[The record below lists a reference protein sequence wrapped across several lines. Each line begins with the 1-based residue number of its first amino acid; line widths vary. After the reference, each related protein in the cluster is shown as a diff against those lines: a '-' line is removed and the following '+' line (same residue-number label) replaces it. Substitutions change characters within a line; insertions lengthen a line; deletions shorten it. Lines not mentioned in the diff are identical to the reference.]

1 MDGMHAASRSV
12 AGWRVRRQSRH
23 AMWATLLSSL
33 MLFVACASWAT
44 SAGAGSPG
52 SWSDV
57 TGATGTNLT
66 QVGLVR
72 GPGDV
77 LHVAWVRESV
87 LDPGKDDLVVT
98 ALTAAG
104 ARGAVI
110 PVQSGWAVLNDPA
123 LLWTGAELQV
133 FFGGIRSA
141 YTGDPVEGLRWATS
155 PSGSVWALQPGAIE
169 TVIGHYAYGSPVNAV
184 RTPAGGGLPFFT
196 WYGTPGV
203 FVHRSTSS
211 AAPDYDF
218 HALIGGT
225 CCGYY
230 SNLGYDPVGDDLWL
244 AWASN
249 ATGKEGVW
257 VAPVSQA
264 TGAPAGGA
272 TLLPSSTTSYGG
284 SPAFSMMLSKVPMTG
299 RPAGFAGVFVAY
311 PTGYPTMTRVRL
323 WKLMSGAVGSLLVAG
338 GSAAKGEVA
347 VAADP
352 VGRVWVVWS
361 QRDGS
366 RARVFARRSNAT
378 VTKLGAPV
386 SVRTPVG
393 TSTVY
398 HLAAAAQAGRL
409 NVLAHLA
416 GSKPEATWHTQI
428 KAGLTVSV
436 KPAKI
441 KVGKKAIVKVTV
453 RDAGTALKGVLV
465 RIGAKKKLTDS
476 SGVAKLTLA
485 ARSTPGKVKVKVSKA
500 GYTSKTVSLR
510 YVR

>member
-1 MDGMHAASRSV
+1 MPDMDVASRSV
-12 AGWRVRRQSRH
+12 EGARAGRQRRH
-23 AMWATLLSSL
+23 VMWAVLLSSL
-33 MLFVACASWAT
+33 MLSVACAFWAT

-52 SWSDV
+52 SWSNV

-72 GPGDV
+72 GPGSV
-77 LHVAWVRESV
+77 LYVAWVRESA

-98 ALTAAG
+98 DLSPSG

-110 PVQSGWAVLNDPA
+110 PVQSGWATVSDPA
-123 LLWTGAELQV
+123 LLMSGTQIQV

-155 PSGSVWALQPGAIE
+155 TSGSVWTLQPGAIDN
-169 TVIGHYAYGSPVNAV
+169 VIGHYAYRSPVNAV
-184 RTPAGGGLPFFT
+184 RTPAGGGVPFFT

-203 FVHRSTSS
+203 FAHRSTWS

-244 AWASN
+244 TWASN
-249 ATGKEGVW
+249 ATGKQGVW
-257 VAPVSQA
+257 VAPVSQVS
-264 TGAPAGGA
+264 GAPAGGA
-272 TLLPSSTTSYGG
+272 TLLPSSATSYGG
-284 SPAFSMMLSKVPMTG
+284 SPAFSMMLSRVPMTG
-299 RPAGFAGVFVAY
+299 RPAGFSGVFVAY
-311 PTGYPTMTRVRL
+311 PTGYPTTTRVRL
-323 WKLMSGAVGSLLVAG
+323 WRLMPGAVSSLLVAG
-338 GSAAKGEVA
+338 GGAVKGEVA

-352 VGRVWVVWS
+352 VGRIWVVWS

-398 HLAAAAQAGRL
+398 HLAAAAQAGRVD
-409 NVLAHLA
+409 VLAHLG
-416 GSKPEATWHTQI
+416 GSTSEATWHTQI
-428 KAGLTVSV
+428 KAGLTASV
-436 KPAKI
+436 QPAKI
-441 KVGKKAIVKVTV
+441 KVGKKATVQVTV
-453 RDAGTALKGVLV
+453 RDAGTALKGALV
-465 RIGAKKKLTDS
+465 RIGAKKKLTGS

-485 ARSTPGKVKVKVSKA
+485 ARNTPGKVKVRVSRA
-500 GYTSKTVSLR
+500 GYTSMVVYIR
-510 YVR
+510 YIR

>member
-1 MDGMHAASRSV
+1 
-12 AGWRVRRQSRH
+12 
-23 AMWATLLSSL
+23 
-33 MLFVACASWAT
+33 
-44 SAGAGSPG
+44 
-52 SWSDV
+52 V

-72 GPGDV
+72 GPGNL
-77 LHVAWVRESV
+77 LHVAWVRQN
-87 LDPGKDDLVVT
+87 LLAPGKDDLVVT

-123 LLWTGAELQV
+123 LLWTGTQLQV
-133 FFGGIRSA
+133 FFAGIRSA
-141 YTGDPVEGLRWATS
+141 YAGDPVEGLRWATS

-169 TVIGHYAYGSPVNAV
+169 NVIGHYAYGSPVNAV
-184 RTPAGGGLPFFT
+184 RTPAGGGVPFFT
-196 WYGTPGV
+196 WYGTAGV

-211 AAPDYDF
+211 GAPDYDF

-230 SNLGYDPVGDDLWL
+230 SNLAYDPVGDDLWL

-249 ATGKEGVW
+249 ATGKQGVW

-264 TGAPAGGA
+264 GGAPAGGA
-272 TLLPSSTTSYGG
+272 TLLPASTTSFGGG
-284 SPAFSMMLSKVPMTG
+284 SEFSMMLSKVPVTG
-299 RPAGFAGVFVAY
+299 RPAGYSGVFVAY
-311 PTGYPTMTRVRL
+311 PTGYPTTTRVRL
-323 WKLMSGAVGSLLVAG
+323 WKLTSGTVGSLLVAG
-338 GSAAKGEVA
+338 GGAAKGEVA

-352 VGRVWVVWS
+352 AGRVWVVWS

-366 RARVFARRSNAT
+366 RARVFARRSNAS
-378 VTKLGAPV
+378 VTRLGAPV

-398 HLAAAAQAGRL
+398 HLAAAAQAGRVD
-409 NVLAHLA
+409 VLAHLA

-441 KVGKKAIVKVTV
+441 KIGKKATVKVTV
-453 RDAGTALKGVLV
+453 RDAGAALKGALV
-465 RIGAKKKLTDS
+465 RIGAKKRLTGS

-485 ARSTPGKVKVKVSKA
+485 ARSKPGKVKVKVSRS
-500 GYTSKTVSLR
+500 GYTSKVVYIR